1 MSDQQPVPVTTPHFA
16 PASGTDGAAGA
27 AGASGGAAAAPAPAP
42 AATAPAGA
50 GAGGAPQLSA
60 STAAAV
66 ASRGTPATLN
76 LDDIFGDCFFTP
88 EGDAVFLGDQAE
100 GGADGSQGGGGVV
113 ASAEAVPTRMA
124 SRPAPDAAA
133 APAPAGAA
141 GAAAAASGG
150 GGGTAPSSYVPV
162 SYGGGISTTGLD
174 NPSQAKSTVMGAAA
188 APSAAGAAPAPKP
201 VPFVQPPQQR
211 HHLQYA
217 TPAMLGAA
225 RTMPAGGAKRKTST
239 GSAGARSDR
248 KMSDKQKVERR

>member
-1 MSDQQPVPVTTPHFA
+1 MSDQQPVTTPHFA
-16 PASGTDGAAGA
+16 PASGGTGAAAPPASDPAGA
-27 AGASGGAAAAPAPAP
+27 A
-42 AATAPAGA
+42 
-50 GAGGAPQLSA
+50 AGGAPQLSA

-88 EGDAVFLGDQAE
+88 EGDAVFLGDQAG
-100 GGADGSQGGGGVV
+100 GGAEGSQGGGVV

-124 SRPAPDAAA
+124 SRPAPAGGGGAA
-133 APAPAGAA
+133 APGA
-141 GAAAAASGG
+141 
-150 GGGTAPSSYVPV
+150 GGTSGNYVPV

-188 APSAAGAAPAPKP
+188 PSAAGAAPPPKP

-217 TPAMLGAA
+217 TPAMRGA
-225 RTMPAGGAKRKTST
+225 MSAGDPRKTST

>member
-1 MSDQQPVPVTTPHFA
+1 MSEQEPVPVTAPNFA
-16 PASGTDGAAGA
+16 PASGTAG
-27 AGASGGAAAAPAPAP
+27 SE
-42 AATAPAGA
+42 
-50 GAGGAPQLSA
+50 GAGGAAPQLSA

-88 EGDAVFLGDQAE
+88 EGDAVFLGDQA
-100 GGADGSQGGGGVV
+100 GGGPQDGSGVV

-124 SRPAPDAAA
+124 SRPAPAAA
-133 APAPAGAA
+133 GAGASAPAPAA
-141 GAAAAASGG
+141 GGSSSGG
-150 GGGTAPSSYVPV
+150 TPANYVPV
-162 SYGGGISTTGLD
+162 SYGGGIATTGLD
-174 NPSQAKSTVMGAAA
+174 NPSQAKSTVMGN
-188 APSAAGAAPAPKP
+188 APTPTAGAPKP

-217 TPAMLGAA
+217 TPAMLGGA

-239 GSAGARSDR
+239 APSSVGARNDR

>member
-42 AATAPAGA
+42 AAAAPAGA
-50 GAGGAPQLSA
+50 GAAPQLSA

-124 SRPAPDAAA
+124 SRPAPDGAA

-141 GAAAAASGG
+141 AAATGGSG
-150 GGGTAPSSYVPV
+150 TTPSNYVPV

-188 APSAAGAAPAPKP
+188 APSAAGTAPAPKP

>member
-1 MSDQQPVPVTTPHFA
+1 MSDQQPAPVTTPHFA
-16 PASGTDGAAGA
+16 PASGTGS
-27 AGASGGAAAAPAPAP
+27 GASGGAAAAPAPAA
-42 AATAPAGA
+42 AATAPTGGA
-50 GAGGAPQLSA
+50 AAGGAPQLSA

-100 GGADGSQGGGGVV
+100 DGAARSQDGGGVV

-124 SRPAPDAAA
+124 SRPAPDGAA

-141 GAAAAASGG
+141 AAATGGSG
-150 GGGTAPSSYVPV
+150 TTPSNYVPV

-188 APSAAGAAPAPKP
+188 APSAAGTAPAPKP

>member
-1 MSDQQPVPVTTPHFA
+1 MSDQQPAPVTTPHFA
-16 PASGTDGAAGA
+16 PASGTGS
-27 AGASGGAAAAPAPAP
+27 GASGGAAAAPAPA
-42 AATAPAGA
+42 AAAAAPTGGA

-133 APAPAGAA
+133 ASAPAAA
-141 GAAAAASGG
+141 GAASAASGG
-150 GGGTAPSSYVPV
+150 STNYVPV

-217 TPAMLGAA
+217 TPAMLGGA

>member
-1 MSDQQPVPVTTPHFA
+1 MPVTTPHFA

-42 AATAPAGA
+42 AAAAPAGT

-100 GGADGSQGGGGVV
+100 GGADGSQSGGGVV

-124 SRPAPDAAA
+124 SRPAPNAAA

-141 GAAAAASGG
+141 GAAAAASGGG

-174 NPSQAKSTVMGAAA
+174 NPSQAKSTVMGATA

>member
-1 MSDQQPVPVTTPHFA
+1 MNDQQPVPVTTPHFA
-16 PASGTDGAAGA
+16 PASGTDG
-27 AGASGGAAAAPAPAP
+27 SAPAP
-42 AATAPAGA
+42 AAAAAAHAPTAA
-50 GAGGAPQLSA
+50 AGGAPQLSA

-100 GGADGSQGGGGVV
+100 GGAEGSQGGGGVV

-133 APAPAGAA
+133 APAPAAPA
-141 GAAAAASGG
+141 

-174 NPSQAKSTVMGAAA
+174 NPSQSKSTVMGAAT
-188 APSAAGAAPAPKP
+188 APSAAGVAPAPKP

-225 RTMPAGGAKRKTST
+225 RTMPAGGAKSKTST

>member
-16 PASGTDGAAGA
+16 PASG
-27 AGASGGAAAAPAPAP
+27 AAAAPAPTAAAPAP
-42 AATAPAGA
+42 AAAT
-50 GAGGAPQLSA
+50 GGAPQLSA

-141 GAAAAASGG
+141 GAAAAA
-150 GGGTAPSSYVPV
+150 GGGTTPSNYVPV

-174 NPSQAKSTVMGAAA
+174 NPSQAKSTVMGAVA

-239 GSAGARSDR
+239 GSVGARSDR
-248 KMSDKQKVERR
+248 KMSDRQKVERR

>member
-42 AATAPAGA
+42 AAAAPAGA
-50 GAGGAPQLSA
+50 GAAPQLSA

-133 APAPAGAA
+133 ASAPAGAA
-141 GAAAAASGG
+141 GSGG

-225 RTMPAGGAKRKTST
+225 RTMPSGGAKRKTST

>member
-1 MSDQQPVPVTTPHFA
+1 MSGDQEPVPVTAPNFA
-16 PASGTDGAAGA
+16 PASGTASEGAAA
-27 AGASGGAAAAPAPAP
+27 APAAAAPAPAG
-42 AATAPAGA
+42 GA
-50 GAGGAPQLSA
+50 APQLSA

-88 EGDAVFLGDQAE
+88 EGDAVFLGDQAG
-100 GGADGSQGGGGVV
+100 GGAGGAQDGGGVV

-124 SRPAPDAAA
+124 SRPAPAAA
-133 APAPAGAA
+133 GAGASAPAPASAA
-141 GAAAAASGG
+141 GGSSGG
-150 GGGTAPSSYVPV
+150 TPANYVPV
-162 SYGGGISTTGLD
+162 SYGGGIATTGLD
-174 NPSQAKSTVMGAAA
+174 NPSQAKSTVMGT
-188 APSAAGAAPAPKP
+188 APTPTAGAPKP

-217 TPAMLGAA
+217 TPAMLGGA

-239 GSAGARSDR
+239 GSSSVGARNDR

>member
-16 PASGTDGAAGA
+16 PASGTDGAASA
-27 AGASGGAAAAPAPAP
+27 PAAAAPAGA
-42 AATAPAGA
+42 A

-100 GGADGSQGGGGVV
+100 DGAARSQDGGGVV

-124 SRPAPDAAA
+124 SRPAPDGAAT
-133 APAPAGAA
+133 PAPAGAA
-141 GAAAAASGG
+141 AAATGGSG
-150 GGGTAPSSYVPV
+150 TTPSNYVPV

-188 APSAAGAAPAPKP
+188 APSAAGAAAPAPKP

-225 RTMPAGGAKRKTST
+225 RTMPAGGAKRKPST
-239 GSAGARSDR
+239 GSVGARSDR

>member
-16 PASGTDGAAGA
+16 PASGTDGAAPA
-27 AGASGGAAAAPAPAP
+27 PAAAAPA
-42 AATAPAGA
+42 AAA

-100 GGADGSQGGGGVV
+100 DGAARSQDGGGVV

-124 SRPAPDAAA
+124 SRPAPDGAA

-141 GAAAAASGG
+141 AAATGGSG
-150 GGGTAPSSYVPV
+150 TTPSNYVPV

-188 APSAAGAAPAPKP
+188 APSAAGAAAAAPKP

-239 GSAGARSDR
+239 GSVGARSDR

>member
-1 MSDQQPVPVTTPHFA
+1 MSEQEPVPVTAPNFA
-16 PASGTDGAAGA
+16 PAGGTAG
-27 AGASGGAAAAPAPAP
+27 SE
-42 AATAPAGA
+42 
-50 GAGGAPQLSA
+50 GAGGAAPQLSA

-88 EGDAVFLGDQAE
+88 EGDAVFLGDQAG
-100 GGADGSQGGGGVV
+100 GGAGGAQDGGGGGGGVV

-124 SRPAPDAAA
+124 SRPAPAAA
-133 APAPAGAA
+133 GAGTSAPAPAPAA
-141 GAAAAASGG
+141 GGGSSSGG
-150 GGGTAPSSYVPV
+150 TPANYVPV
-162 SYGGGISTTGLD
+162 SYGGGIATTGLD
-174 NPSQAKSTVMGAAA
+174 NPSQAKSTVMGT
-188 APSAAGAAPAPKP
+188 APTPTAGAPKP

-217 TPAMLGAA
+217 TPAMLGGA

-239 GSAGARSDR
+239 GPASVGARNDR

>member
-16 PASGTDGAAGA
+16 PASGTDGAAPA
-27 AGASGGAAAAPAPAP
+27 PAAAAPA
-42 AATAPAGA
+42 AAA

-100 GGADGSQGGGGVV
+100 DGAARSQDGGGVV

-133 APAPAGAA
+133 ASAPAGAA
-141 GAAAAASGG
+141 GSGG

-188 APSAAGAAPAPKP
+188 APSAAGAAAAAPKP

-225 RTMPAGGAKRKTST
+225 RTMPSGGAKRKTST